1 MSGSSF
7 SDREARARR
16 LLQNLSHHARIQEPT
31 SGDAPPVRAG
41 GLESPLTFSRYE
53 VREKVG
59 EGATAVVY
67 RAWDRELHRLVAL
80 KVLKELQTFVEVAR
94 QRFRR
99 ESQAAAGLSH
109 PNVVPVYDVGEENGR
124 LFIVMEFVEGR
135 PLSDVLRGD
144 LSVEQRVAIL
154 ERVARGVAAAHARGI
169 VHRDLKPGN
178 ILVTAAGE
186 PKVADFGLA
195 HLQDEAARLTR
206 TGSALGTPLY
216 MSPEQVR
223 GRAQDISPRTD
234 VYALGA
240 MLYEA
245 VVGRPPHE
253 AETLLE
259 LYQNILEKD
268 PLPLRKF
275 RPEAPE
281 DLDTVARKALSKDP
295 AGRYPSAAEFAE
307 DLRRHAAGEP
317 ILARPEPFAK
327 RLWRKARRRR
337 GVAGLALAAAA
348 VLAASWWTAFRDVP
362 ATVVVEETSGDVQL
376 SWSGATT
383 VGKGHLL
390 RPGQILRSGP
400 SGAATLKAE
409 GGGRLWLAAHSMVQ
423 ALPGTRDGFF
433 VPLGTASG
441 ERVTVRTP
449 HGQADLDR
457 GAARI
462 EVFPTATWVEVTRG
476 SVRVRDLDGRTADI
490 SQGFILALGSGLAFS
505 PRPATEGL
513 LGYWPFEDATG
524 NVARDASGHGNDG
537 TFAHAPTV
545 QDGRKGKGAGLDG
558 TNFLEVSGLSGAKFP
573 ASGTLAFWVKADFT
587 LQDFT
592 DIFDRYDRSRPHLFV
607 RGMRSPHGLQVVF
620 QQNGYVFERLSVIA
634 EGEWNHIAITWDT
647 AAKQG
652 AVYLNGALSFSGP
665 MSEPWTPTGQFFRI
679 GGMGFSATALK
690 GVIDDVRLYGT
701 PLRPEGIRDLFN
713 R

>member
-1 MSGSSF
+1 
-7 SDREARARR
+7 
-16 LLQNLSHHARIQEPT
+16 
-31 SGDAPPVRAG
+31 VRD
-41 GLESPLTFSRYE
+41 
-53 VREKVG
+53 KVG

-80 KVLKELQTFVEVAR
+80 KVLKESQTLFDVAR

-99 ESQAAAGLSH
+99 ESQAAAVLSH

-144 LSVEQRVAIL
+144 LPVEQRVAIL
-154 ERVARGVAAAHARGI
+154 ERVARGVAAAHAQGI

-195 HLQDEAARLTR
+195 HLQDDAARLTR
-206 TGSALGTPLY
+206 TGSTLGTPLY

-245 VVGRPPHE
+245 VVGHPPHE
-253 AETLLE
+253 AETLLD
-259 LYQNILEKD
+259 LYQNILEQD

-275 RPEAPE
+275 RPDAPE
-281 DLDTVARKALSKDP
+281 DLDTVARKAMSKEP
-295 AGRYPSAAEFAE
+295 ASRYASAAEFAE

-317 ILARPEPFAK
+317 ILARPEHFAK
-327 RLWRKARRRR
+327 RLWRKAGGRP
-337 GVAGLALAAAA
+337 GAAGGALAAAA
-348 VLAASWWTAFRDVP
+348 VLAVLWWTAFREVP

-376 SWSGATT
+376 SWSGAAT

-457 GAARI
+457 GAARV
-462 EVFPTATWVEVTRG
+462 EVFPTATWVEVTMG

-490 SQGFILALGSGLAFS
+490 PQGFIIALGSGMEFS
-505 PRPATEGL
+505 RRPASEGL
-513 LGYWPFEDATG
+513 LGHWPFEDVNGT
-524 NVARDASGHGNDG
+524 VAHDVSGHGSDG
-537 TFAHAPTV
+537 LFLHTPAP
-545 QDGRKGKGAGLDG
+545 DEGRKGKGAGLDG
-558 TNFLEVSGLSGAKFP
+558 LNFLEVPGLSGAKFP
-573 ASGTLAFWVKADFT
+573 ASGTLAFWVRGDFT
-587 LQDFT
+587 TQEFT
-592 DIFDRYDRSRPHLFV
+592 ELFDRYDRARPHLFV

-620 QQNGYVFERLSVIA
+620 QQNGYVFERLSPIA
-634 EGEWNHIAITWDT
+634 DGEWTHVAVTWDT

-652 AVYLNGALSFSGP
+652 AVYLNGALSFTGP
-665 MSEPWTPTGQFFRI
+665 ISDAAWVPTGQFFRI

-690 GVIDDVRLYGT
+690 GVVDEVRLYGN
-701 PLRPEGIRDLFN
+701 PLRPEAIRDLFN